1 MGDEPVQLGERARI
15 EQQVEPFAGRE
26 LSLLVLLR
34 DAGGS
39 ATFLGGGA
47 AMMQVVEKVAG

>member
-15 EQQVEPFAGRE
+15 EQQVEPFACRE

-34 DAGGS
+34 HPGGS
-39 ATFLGGGA
+39 STFLGGGA